1 MVRSDQLELYA
12 LLDRIIDRLNKLE
25 TKIDEE
31 STYQTTKIKELNK
44 KLDSSYTPFILQ
56 TNEDQEERE
65 NFQIK

>member
-1 MVRSDQLELYA
+1 MVRTDHLELYA

-56 TNEDQEERE
+56 TNEDQEETE